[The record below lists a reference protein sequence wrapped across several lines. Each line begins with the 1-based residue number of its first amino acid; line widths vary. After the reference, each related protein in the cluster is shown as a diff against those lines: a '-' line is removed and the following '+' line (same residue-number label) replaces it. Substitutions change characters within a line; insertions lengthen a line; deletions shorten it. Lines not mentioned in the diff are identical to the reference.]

1 MATAFIFSSNI
12 EVSGIE
18 KDSNNLRVLCS
29 PKIRATTE
37 RNASYL
43 QFLET
48 TGKFSLWAAIISV
61 SSCSPT
67 HSITFSNY
75 AECLRVSLKF

>member
-29 PKIRATTE
+29 PKFEPQQKEMLVAC
-37 RNASYL
+37 N
-43 QFLET
+43 
-48 TGKFSLWAAIISV
+48 FSR
-61 SSCSPT
+61 PQENFPFE
-67 HSITFSNY
+67 HP
-75 AECLRVSLKF
+75 